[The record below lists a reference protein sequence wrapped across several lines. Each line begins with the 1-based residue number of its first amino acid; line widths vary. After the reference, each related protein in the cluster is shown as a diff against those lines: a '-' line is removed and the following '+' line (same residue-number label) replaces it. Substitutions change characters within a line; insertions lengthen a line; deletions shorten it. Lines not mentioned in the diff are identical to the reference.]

1 MDTEYNQ
8 SIEID
13 LKDLFCYVLKHIVAI
28 LVVAVVMGCVGA
40 SYAYVKGR
48 GGASSTTTNVLN
60 LDVRLPGES
69 DDEYNNRANKVNQ
82 GYAVVQAINA
92 LSSQVEMQNNYISNS
107 LLMQLDPI
115 NTATSSVQ
123 LVITLRP
130 GTSYS
135 ITDALYTS
143 YENDIRSGDYLN
155 EVADELGYDAGLL
168 PELISVSDR
177 NSDNYVINDSSPV
190 IQTIDIKVYG
200 ESLDVTEAITD
211 SIINEVI
218 NKSSEFNSSIVQH
231 DIAITGRQ
239 STVGYNSSVRDAQ
252 YSAVNTINTLQGQ
265 INSENTILDSIA
277 KQLKLT
283 DRNSFYEPS
292 SADVTSDGRLR
303 LRSSMFKS
311 GGIGSI
317 LGILLVVGVFTLY
330 YVFGRRFISQSQF
343 FLTFRDLSKIGVLKP
358 SDKRSAYIELLDRI
372 SGDDTSLSTDN
383 NNGIIIANYKNL
395 TSEMGRVLITGT
407 VDSELANS
415 VINAL
420 KLEGDIKLN
429 IFENPDILKTASDYD
444 GIVLIEKRGY
454 SNKKAV
460 SEEIKLLKN
469 SGTKIVGSIII

>member
-1 MDTEYNQ
+1 MDSEYNQ
-8 SIEID
+8 PIEID

-60 LDVRLPGES
+60 LEVRLPGES

-82 GYAVVQAINA
+82 GYAVVQTIDA
-92 LSSQVEMQNNYISNS
+92 LYSQVEMQNNYISNS
-107 LLMQLDPI
+107 LLMQIDPL

-135 ITDALYTS
+135 VTDALYTA
-143 YENDIRSGDYLN
+143 YENDIRFGDYLN

-168 PELISVSDR
+168 PELISVR
-177 NSDNYVINDSSPV
+177 NRNGDNYIINDSSHV

-200 ESLDVTEAITD
+200 ESLDVTEAIID
-211 SIINEVI
+211 SIINEVN
-218 NKSSEFNSSIVQH
+218 NKSSEFNTSIVQH
-231 DIAITGRQ
+231 DITITGRQ
-239 STVGYNSSVRDAQ
+239 HTVGYNSSVRDSQ
-252 YSAVNTINTLQGQ
+252 YSAVNAINTLQSQ
-265 INSENTILDSIA
+265 INSENTILDNIA
-277 KQLKLT
+277 KQLKIT

-292 SADVTSDGRLR
+292 SADVTSGGR
-303 LRSSMFKS
+303 LRSSMIKY

-317 LGILLVVGVFTLY
+317 LGILLVVGMFTVKY
-330 YVFGRRFISQSQF
+330 IFGRRFISQSQF

-358 SDKRSAYIELLDRI
+358 SGKRSAYIMFWDRI
-372 SGDDTSLSTDN
+372 SGDDSALSTDN
-383 NNGIIIANYKNL
+383 NNGLIAANYKNL
-395 TSEMGRVLITGT
+395 TSDIDRVLITGT
-407 VDSELANS
+407 VDTELANS
-415 VINAL
+415 AIKAL

-460 SEEIKLLKN
+460 REEIRLLRN